1 MLSCRYQAQYGK
13 IAVMDT
19 DAPRRPPL
27 ERGIEPV
34 IRTHEGE
41 LSLCVEDDGDNC
53 AFVTLHATV
62 AGAQIQLMTDRGG
75 ISDATELHLDGC
87 QALMVRDF
95 FDNHFSIEGTEPWL
109 PEVTD
114 ETAKEVRDLAARY
127 EIESLNANEVAWII
141 RAAAYLSW
149 CKPGNH
155 FGAAEQMIQAER
167 GIRITKFRQLEN
179 LIVGWFVGER
189 VR

>member
-1 MLSCRYQAQYGK
+1 MGCQAQHGK
-13 IAVMDT
+13 MAVVNT
-19 DAPRRPPL
+19 GTPRKPPR
-27 ERGIEPV
+27 ERGIEPA
-34 IRTHEGE
+34 IRTNEDE

-53 AFVTLHATV
+53 SFVTLHATV
-62 AGAQIQLMTDRGG
+62 AGAQIQLMTSRGG

-114 ETAKEVRDLAARY
+114 ETAKEVRALAARY
-127 EIESLNANEVAWII
+127 EIESLKANEIAWII

-149 CKPGNH
+149 CKPGDH
-155 FGAAEQMIQAER
+155 FGAAREMIRAER
-167 GIRITKFRQLEN
+167 GIKITAFRQLEN
-179 LIVGWFVGER
+179 VIVGWFVGER